1 MKNNHP
7 ISGTE
12 TGSPAILA
20 HIATMQTK
28 ATRLC
33 GLLET
38 IGYVENEGACVEGRV
53 VLTEIAFEVAR
64 ELESGLD
71 CVGLPEVTL

>member
-1 MKNNHP
+1 MTLRTPEPKND
-7 ISGTE
+7 
-12 TGSPAILA
+12 TGLPALLA
-20 HIATMQTK
+20 HISAMQTK

-38 IGYVENEGACVEGRV
+38 IGYVENEGACHEGRI
-53 VLTEIAFEVAR
+53 VLTEIAFEVSR

-71 CVGLPEVTL
+71 SVGLPEVTL

>member
-1 MKNNHP
+1 MTNKTP
-7 ISGTE
+7 TPGTD
-12 TGSPAILA
+12 TGLPELLA